1 MEKQDGNFV
10 NKLDQYVDILN
21 GNYFNSNFKCMGKTF
36 NKPNKLI
43 SAQFNTI

>member
-1 MEKQDGNFV
+1 MKKQDGNFV
-10 NKLDQYVDILN
+10 NNLNQHVNILN
-21 GNYFNSNFKCMGKTF
+21 GKYYRGKTF